1 MPQEKKMLGKV
12 SLCKDKGC
20 IDRCNGHG
28 DHKCLFE
35 YRDDITV
42 EYLSNT

>member
-12 SLCKDKGC
+12 SLCKDRC
-20 IDRCNGHG
+20 IDRCSGRG
-28 DHKCLFE
+28 DHKFLFE
-35 YRDDITV
+35 YRDGITV